1 MNRRDFLLAAAAC
14 STTIASAGRASA
26 AQQISVIDHGAD
38 PSGKQDSTVAI
49 QDAIS
54 AMKTKGSPQL
64 VFPRGTYRLM
74 SAHRSAMDFTHMS
87 NFEVD
92 GGGSTILIGPDARC
106 ITLVSS
112 NAVIHDL
119 VIDWD
124 PLPFTQGTVTAS
136 GLNWFTLRID
146 SGFPVPPHAD
156 LVAFGAYDR
165 SLKNLARKGFEVYG
179 SVSSVQAAGP
189 ADLRIELTRL
199 LAIPVGTVLV
209 LRFKLGHEAVSITG
223 SQNITVRN
231 LRIHSS
237 YSLGFN
243 ISRSR
248 DLRFEDVTIGMPSGS
263 DRLLSTNADGMH
275 ITNCSGDLVI
285 QRGVF
290 EGMGD
295 DAININA
302 GILHFQ
308 PNAAV
313 SGALT
318 NHAGSILPPSEI
330 PDPRDRLD
338 ILDPHDLHVIGHAST
353 APTASGTMTTQLEGS
368 IDSSALNGALIVDAD
383 CTPTTR
389 IVDCQFKGNRA
400 RAIVAHNNL
409 QIENCTFH
417 NTTQA
422 AILLAPDAVWMEGP
436 ATRNVTIQSSHFS
449 GCHYLSNEPEGS
461 ITIDVMHS
469 YSRRT
474 HVPNREGMNMRIIEN
489 SFDSCPTAAI
499 TCRSADQL
507 VIESNRFGPTW
518 TGGDG
523 ATPPRAMILAQL
535 TNSTISRNLST
546 TPNAIVI
553 KNSEDTTVSAND
565 GFIVLRG

>member
-1 MNRRDFLLAAAAC
+1 MNRREFVLAAAAC
-14 STTIASAGRASA
+14 STAITSARRALG
-26 AQQISVIDHGAD
+26 AQQISVVDHGAD
-38 PSGKQDSTVAI
+38 PSGKRDSTIAI
-49 QDAIS
+49 QAAIS
-54 AMKTKGSPQL
+54 AMKARGAPLL
-64 VFPRGTYRLM
+64 VFPQGTYRLM
-74 SAHRSAMDFTHMS
+74 SAQRSAMDFTHMS

-106 ITLVSS
+106 FTLVSS

-136 GLNWFTLRID
+136 GLNWFTLKID
-146 SGFPVPPHAD
+146 SGFPVPTHAD
-156 LVAFGAYDR
+156 VAAFGAYDR
-165 SLKNLARKGFEVYG
+165 SLKNLAPKLLEVYG
-179 SVSSVQAAGP
+179 SVSSVQAVGP
-189 ADLRIELTRL
+189 NELRIELTRL
-199 LAIPVGTVLV
+199 LAVPAGTVLV
-209 LRFKLGHEAVSITG
+209 LRFKLGHEAIAITG
-223 SQNITVRN
+223 SQNIAVRN

-237 YSLGFN
+237 YSFGFSV
-243 ISRSR
+243 SRSR
-248 DLRFEDVTIGMPSGS
+248 DLRFEDVTIGMPARSN
-263 DRLLSTNADGMH
+263 RLLSTNADGMH

-302 GILHFQ
+302 GILRFQ
-308 PNAAV
+308 ANAPV

-318 NHAGSILPPSEI
+318 NHAGSVLPASEM
-330 PDPRDRLD
+330 PDPRDHLD

-353 APTASGTMTTQLEGS
+353 APTANGTMSTQLEES
-368 IDSSALNGALIVDAD
+368 IGSSALNGALIVDTD
-383 CTPTTR
+383 STPTTR
-389 IVDCQFKGNRA
+389 IVDCRFNGNRA

-409 QIENCTFH
+409 QVENCTFQ
-417 NTTQA
+417 NTTHA
-422 AILLAPDAVWMEGP
+422 AILLAPDSIWMEGP

-449 GCHYLSNEPEGS
+449 GCHYLSKDPEGS

-474 HVPNREGMNMRIIEN
+474 DVPNGEAANIRIIEN

-507 VIESNRFGPTW
+507 VIESNHFGPTW
-518 TGGDG
+518 IAGDG
-523 ATPPRAMILAQL
+523 SAPPRAMILAQL
-535 TNSTISRNLST
+535 TNSIISKNIST
-546 TPNAIVI
+546 APNAIVI
-553 KNSEDTTVSAND
+553 KNSEHTTVSANE
-565 GFIVLRG
+565 GFILQG